1 MAEIDPYKRNTYAE
15 QEISLFGDKK
25 EDLICQ
31 RTEKILEIDII
42 NSNISSIEAQIANIM
57 MNRRNRNDNRK

>member
-1 MAEIDPYKRNTYAE
+1 MAEIDPYKRNTSAE
-15 QEISLFGDKK
+15 QEISLLGDKK
-25 EDLICQ
+25 EDFIRQ